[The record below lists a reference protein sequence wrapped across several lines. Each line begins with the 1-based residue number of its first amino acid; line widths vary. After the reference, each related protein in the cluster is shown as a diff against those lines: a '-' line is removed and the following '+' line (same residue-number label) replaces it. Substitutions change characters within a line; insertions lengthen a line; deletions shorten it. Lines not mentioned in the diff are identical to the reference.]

1 MLERIEIKNYQSLS
15 DIVIEPGKFT
25 AIIGESNCGKSALI
39 RALESM
45 ITNSAVCGADWSCL
59 PAGSNKTHISMTLDG
74 HMVEWIKGK
83 NINNYAVDGEL
94 LKNVGR
100 GCPDEVTHFL
110 QMSEISIDGSK
121 FLVNFDRQFDLPFLC
136 DASGSMVAKILGE
149 ITNVNLLIA
158 ANKEANK
165 EKTNKNKLK
174 LIREKDLIAL
184 REDKEQYAQ
193 LESKRKFL
201 EVLKAS
207 REKVQNKI
215 EALEALVKIEKNL
228 LIYSQSMKNSTVL
241 IDNLKITLKGLETN
255 LKALNDKLF
264 ALNVFSDI
272 TLKLEQLKVFMD
284 KTYDEVAHLRNIEDI
299 EINRL
304 FNMVD
309 RYNKLIEIINNL
321 VLTTQKV
328 KTSEVSL
335 VKLNCINL
343 IKLPDISSYL
353 DSKRAIAQ
361 IDRTEK
367 LLSESRDKKDVVMV
381 ELDKRKTV
389 LRDFIKENPL
399 CPVCNKP
406 LDTEEV

>member
-1 MLERIEIKNYQSLS
+1 MLERIDIKNYQSLS
-15 DIVIEPGKFT
+15 DVVIEPGKFT
-25 AIIGESNCGKSALI
+25 AIIGQSNCGKSALI

-45 ITNSAVCGADWSCL
+45 VTNSAVCGADWSYL
-59 PAGSNKTHISMTLDG
+59 PAGSNKTHISITLDG
-74 HMVEWIKGK
+74 HVVEWVKGK
-83 NINNYAVDGEL
+83 NINNYTVDGEL

-100 GCPDEVTHFL
+100 GCPEEVTHFL
-110 QMSEISIDGSK
+110 RMSEISIDGSK

-165 EKTNKNKLK
+165 EKINKNKLK
-174 LIREKDLIAL
+174 LIREKDLIEL
-184 REDKEQYAQ
+184 RGEKEQYAQ

-201 EVLKAS
+201 EVLKVS

-215 EALEALVKIEKNL
+215 KALEALAEIEKNL
-228 LIYSQSMKNSTVL
+228 IMYSQAIKNSVIL
-241 IDNLKITLKGLETN
+241 VNNLKTTLKGLETN
-255 LKALNDKLF
+255 LKLLNDKLL
-264 ALNVFSDI
+264 AVNVFSDI
-272 TLKLEQLKVFMD
+272 ALKLEQLKVFMD
-284 KTYDEVAHLRNIEDI
+284 KTYDEVAHWRNTENI

-309 RYNKLIEIINNL
+309 RYNKLIDIIKNL
-321 VLTTQKV
+321 VVTDQKV

-335 VKLNCINL
+335 AKLNCINL

-353 DSKRAIAQ
+353 DSKRVIAQ

-367 LLSESRDKKDVVMV
+367 LLSKSRDKKDVVMV
-381 ELDKRKTV
+381 ELDKRKIA
-389 LRDFIKENPL
+389 LKDFIKENPL

-406 LDTEEV
+406 LDNEEV